1 MEKNKGGRKEL
12 PDRRE
17 IKKQLW
23 IMTEQKNIDLVGDKF
38 AANEIL
44 TKLWNQYIS
53 SIAPKTI

>member
-1 MEKNKGGRKEL
+1 MDKRKGGRKKL
-12 PDRRE
+12 PDSER
-17 IKKQLW
+17 KKQIWVL
-23 IMTEQKNIDLVGDKF
+23 TEQKNIDLVGDKF